1 MKRTRMRHALCGT
14 TLATL
19 ALGVSAQ
26 DVQIYGLADVYV
38 GSVRGSSSKTVVDD
52 GGNAASRLG
61 FRGREDLGGGHAAY
75 FTLEMGFLAD
85 VGTTTAGTGFGR
97 QGFVGYRA
105 PWGSVEAGRQY
116 TPLFFN
122 LLATVPFGMN
132 VNWAPVQMTTS
143 MDGQPAA
150 VRTLGVPLRQSNL
163 LRYRYG
169 GGPQAKGLNVDVV
182 AAPGEGATNSG
193 DMVGFGASYRGD
205 NFFIGYAGQRIDSGT
220 AAVTKFRNEI
230 QGVNGSYTLGAW
242 TFSGARL
249 VSDTSLPGGRR
260 AAHTVLGLAHDAG
273 PHRWMLEA
281 NRRDLQGSPNDALAI
296 AVGYDHR
303 LSKRTSL
310 YGRLLHL
317 SNRGTASNAL
327 AQAVVNAGSGD
338 DVRAVAVGVRHNF

>member
-1 MKRTRMRHALCGT
+1 MKRKMMRHALGGT
-14 TLATL
+14 ALAAL
-19 ALGVSAQ
+19 ALGASAQ

-75 FTLEMGFLAD
+75 FTLEMGLLAD
-85 VGTTTAGTGFGR
+85 VGNTNAGTGFGR

-105 PWGSVEAGRQY
+105 PWGSLEAGRQY

-132 VNWAPVQMTTS
+132 VNWAPVQMATS

-150 VRTLGVPLRQSNL
+150 VRTLGFPLRQSNL

-182 AAPGEGATNSG
+182 AAPGEDAANSG
-193 DMVGFGASYRGD
+193 DVVGFGASYRGD
-205 NFFIGYAGQRIDSGT
+205 NFFIGYAGQRIESGT

-242 TFSGARL
+242 TFSGAHL

-260 AAHTVLGLAHDAG
+260 AAHTVFGLAHDAG

-281 NRRDLQGSPNDALAI
+281 NRRDLKGSPNDALAI
-296 AVGYDHR
+296 AVGYDYR
-303 LSKRTSL
+303 LSKRTSV

-317 SNRGTASNAL
+317 SNRGTAANAL
-327 AQAVVNAGSGD
+327 AQATVNAGSGD
-338 DVRAVAVGVRHNF
+338 DVRGVAVGVRHNF

>member
-1 MKRTRMRHALCGT
+1 MKKKSIRHALGGT
-14 TLATL
+14 ALAAL
-19 ALGVSAQ
+19 AFGAGAQ
-26 DVQIYGLADVYV
+26 DVQIYGIADVYV
-38 GSVRGSSSKTVVDD
+38 GSVRGSSTKAVVDD

-75 FTLEMGFLAD
+75 FALEMGMLVD
-85 VGTTTAGTGFGR
+85 VGTTAVSSGFGR
-97 QGFVGYRA
+97 QAFVGYRA
-105 PWGSVEAGRQY
+105 PWGSLEAGRQY

-132 VNWAPVQMTTS
+132 VNWAPVQMSTS

-150 VRTLGVPLRQSNL
+150 VRALGFPLRQSNL

-169 GGPQAKGLNVDVV
+169 GGPNAKGLNVDVV
-182 AAPGEGATNSG
+182 AAPGEDATNSG

-205 NFFIGYAGQRIDSGT
+205 HFFIGYAGQRIDSGT

-242 TFSGARL
+242 TISGAHL
-249 VSDTSLPGGRR
+249 VSDSSLPGGRR

-281 NRRDLQGSPNDALAI
+281 NRRDLKGSPNDALAI
-296 AVGYDHR
+296 ALGYDHR
-303 LSKRTSL
+303 LSKRTAL

-338 DVRAVAVGVRHNF
+338 DVRAVALGVRHNF

>member
-1 MKRTRMRHALCGT
+1 MKNKSIRHALGGT
-14 TLATL
+14 ALAAL
-19 ALGVSAQ
+19 AFGAGAQ
-26 DVQIYGLADVYV
+26 DVQIYGIADVYV
-38 GSVRGSSSKTVVDD
+38 GSVRGSSTKTVVDD

-75 FTLEMGFLAD
+75 FALEMGMLVD
-85 VGTTTAGTGFGR
+85 VGTTAVSSGFGR
-97 QGFVGYRA
+97 QAFVGYRA
-105 PWGSVEAGRQY
+105 PWGSLEAGRQY

-132 VNWAPVQMTTS
+132 VNWAPVQMSTS

-150 VRTLGVPLRQSNL
+150 VRALGFPLRQSNL

-169 GGPQAKGLNVDVV
+169 GGPNAKGLNVDVV
-182 AAPGEGATNSG
+182 AAPGEDATNSG

-205 NFFIGYAGQRIDSGT
+205 HFFIGYAGQRIDSGT

-242 TFSGARL
+242 TISGAHL
-249 VSDTSLPGGRR
+249 VSDSSLPGGRR

-281 NRRDLQGSPNDALAI
+281 NRRDLKGSPNDALAI
-296 AVGYDHR
+296 ALGYDHR
-303 LSKRTSL
+303 LSKRTAL

-338 DVRAVAVGVRHNF
+338 DVRAVALGVRHNF

>member
-1 MKRTRMRHALCGT
+1 MKNRVRHALSGT
-14 TLATL
+14 ALAAW
-19 ALGVSAQ
+19 ALGASAQ

-75 FTLEMGFLAD
+75 FMLEMGYLAD
-85 VGTTTAGTGFGR
+85 VGTTAVSTGFGR
-97 QGFVGYRA
+97 QAFVGYRA
-105 PWGSVEAGRQY
+105 PWGSLEAGRQY
-116 TPLFFN
+116 TPLFFQ

-132 VNWAPVQMTTS
+132 VNWAPVQMSTS

-150 VRTLGVPLRQSNL
+150 VRALGFPLRQSNV

-193 DMVGFGASYRGD
+193 DMQGFGASYRGD
-205 NFFIGYAGQRIDSGT
+205 NFYLGYAGQRIESGT
-220 AAVTKFRNEI
+220 AALVPFKNKI
-230 QGVNGSYTLGAW
+230 QGVSGSYTLGAW
-242 TFSGARL
+242 TLSGNRL
-249 VSDTSLPGGRR
+249 VSDSSLPGARR
-260 AAHTVLGLAHDAG
+260 ATHTVLGLAHDAG
-273 PHRWMLEA
+273 PHRWMLEL

-296 AVGYDHR
+296 AIGYDHR
-303 LSKRTSL
+303 LSKRTAL

-317 SNRGTASNAL
+317 NNRGTASNVL

-338 DVRAVAVGVRHNF
+338 DVRAVALGIRHNF

>member
-1 MKRTRMRHALCGT
+1 MKKKLIRHALSGAA
-14 TLATL
+14 LAT
-19 ALGVSAQ
+19 AAVGASAQ
-26 DVQIYGLADVYV
+26 DVQIYGIADVYV
-38 GSVRGSSSKTVVDD
+38 GSVRGSSSKAVMDD

-75 FTLEMGFLAD
+75 FALEMGMLVDA
-85 VGTTTAGTGFGR
+85 GTTAVSSGFGR
-97 QGFVGYRA
+97 QAFVGYRA
-105 PWGSVEAGRQY
+105 PWGSLEAGRQY

-132 VNWAPVQMTTS
+132 VNWAPVQMSTS

-150 VRTLGVPLRQSNL
+150 VRTLGFPLRQSNL

-169 GGPQAKGLNVDVV
+169 GGPNAKGLNVDVV
-182 AAPGEGATNSG
+182 AAPGEAAANSG

-205 NFFIGYAGQRIDSGT
+205 NFFVGYAGQRIESGT
-220 AAVTKFRNEI
+220 AALTRFKNEI
-230 QGVNGSYTLGAW
+230 QGVNGSYTWGAW
-242 TFSGARL
+242 TLSGAHL

-260 AAHTVLGLAHDAG
+260 AAHTVLGLAHDTG

-281 NRRDLQGSPNDALAI
+281 NRRDLKGSPNDALAI

-317 SNRGTASNAL
+317 SNRGAASNVL

-338 DVRAVAVGVRHNF
+338 DVRAVALGIRHNF